1 MRRTDQMSD
10 HDRDIAGNGGD
21 TGLSPELR
29 VAISMMQEDVE
40 PNDLWRQ
47 RLLNRLAEEKLARG
61 TGQRWS
67 LRPWIAI
74 AAGVAC
80 MAVGGAATLLV
91 GSRRPEEGA
100 PRQVAAG
107 TPLIRFTLDAPAAT
121 SVSIVGDFNGWRAGS
136 LPLRRSSN
144 GRTWEILVPLAPGR
158 YAYSFVVDGQL
169 ARDPM
174 APQSGGDDFGSPNSV
189 VLVSGS

>member
-1 MRRTDQMSD
+1 MRRTDEMND
-10 HDRDIAGNGGD
+10 HDANSSDSALN
-21 TGLSPELR
+21 TELR
-29 VAISMMQEDVE
+29 DVISVLREEVE
-40 PNDLWRQ
+40 PNDLWRH
-47 RLLNRLAEEKLARG
+47 RLVHRLAEETIARN
-61 TGQRWS
+61 TVRRWS

-80 MAVGGAATLLV
+80 MAVGGAATMLV
-91 GSRRPEEGA
+91 GPQRSESGA
-100 PRQVAAG
+100 PRQVADG

-121 SVSIVGDFNGWRAGS
+121 TVSIVGDFNGWKAGS
-136 LPLRRSSN
+136 LPLRRSSD
-144 GRTWEILVPLAPGR
+144 GRTWEIHVQLAPGR

-169 ARDPM
+169 ARDPR